1 MSTTHGTLVI
11 LGASGFLGR
20 HVTQEALKTGWK
32 VKALARSE
40 DSARSVSDLGATTFL
55 GDADRPNQWIRE
67 VEGAHAIIDLVQ
79 PRFPPRIGLK
89 LVQAVS
95 VRRQSFARGLVSA
108 LGSLKGDRVPLLISV
123 SGIDDLAPDKDGYLS
138 AHSPLRAQAYG
149 FNRIGIPVRR
159 VIEQSKVKAAFACLG
174 TVYGPGKG
182 FASAIFPQIAK
193 GKWRNFGNRMAV
205 IHVEDAA
212 RGLIHV
218 AESVSRPVA
227 GNSFVLTD
235 DCPVEMQAFF
245 GFSASCMGVPAPG
258 RIPMW
263 LASLFAG
270 RTLVESILC
279 DVPIHSSIPSFRDF
293 QLRYPTYREGIPAT
307 LAQLGYVR
315 AT

>member
-1 MSTTHGTLVI
+1 MPTTHRTLVV
-11 LGASGFLGR
+11 LGGSGFIGQ
-20 HVTQEALKTGWK
+20 HVIQEAVKAGWK
-32 VKALARSE
+32 VKAMARSTE
-40 DSARSVSDLGATTFL
+40 SARSVSELGATAFL
-55 GDADRPNQWIRE
+55 GDADRPDQWIRE
-67 VEGAHAIIDLVQ
+67 AEGTHSIIDLVQ
-79 PRFPPRIGLK
+79 PRFPPRIGAK
-89 LVQAVS
+89 LVQTAS
-95 VRRQSFARGLVSA
+95 QQRQSFATGLVGA
-108 LGSLKGDRVPLLISV
+108 LRTLKSDQQPLLISV
-123 SGIDDLAPDKDGYLS
+123 SGIDDLAPDKDGFLS
-138 AHSPLRAQAYG
+138 AHSPLRTEDYG

-182 FASAIFPQIAK
+182 FASTIFPQIAK
-193 GKWRNFGNRMAV
+193 GKWKNFGNQMAV

-218 AESVSRPVA
+218 AESESRQMA

-235 DCPVEMQAFF
+235 NCPVEMQAFF
-245 GFSASCMGVPAPG
+245 GFSASCMGVPEPG
-258 RIPMW
+258 RIPTW
-263 LASLFAG
+263 LASIFAG

-279 DVPIHSSIPSFRDF
+279 DVPIHSSISGFRDF